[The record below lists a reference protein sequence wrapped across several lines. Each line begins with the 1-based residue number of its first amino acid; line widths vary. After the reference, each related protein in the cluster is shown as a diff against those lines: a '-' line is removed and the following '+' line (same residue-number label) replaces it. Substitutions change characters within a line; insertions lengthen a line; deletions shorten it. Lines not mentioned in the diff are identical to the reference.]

1 LHGIDEGC
9 SEEFRVNAVAATLAI
24 RTRLSQKALPR
35 DVLWR
40 LEGEYASG
48 GSCDGCGERFTSAQ
62 ASYCVDFAPGVIP
75 QTVRL
80 HRVCFEIWE
89 CECRTE

>member
-1 LHGIDEGC
+1 
-9 SEEFRVNAVAATLAI
+9 VNQVAATLAI

-62 ASYCVDFAPGVIP
+62 ATYCVDFAPGVVP
-75 QTVRL
+75 QSVRL

>member
-1 LHGIDEGC
+1 M
-9 SEEFRVNAVAATLAI
+9 NAVAATLAI

-48 GSCDGCGERFTSAQ
+48 GACDGCGERFTSAQ
-62 ASYCVDFAPGVIP
+62 ASYCVDFAPGVVP
-75 QTVRL
+75 QSVRL
-80 HRVCFEIWE
+80 HRVCFEIWA
-89 CECRTE
+89 CECRTPTSPGAY

>member
-1 LHGIDEGC
+1 M
-9 SEEFRVNAVAATLAI
+9 NAVAATLAI

-48 GSCDGCGERFTSAQ
+48 GLCDGCGERFTSAQ

-75 QTVRL
+75 ASVRF
-80 HRVCFEIWE
+80 HRVCFEIWV